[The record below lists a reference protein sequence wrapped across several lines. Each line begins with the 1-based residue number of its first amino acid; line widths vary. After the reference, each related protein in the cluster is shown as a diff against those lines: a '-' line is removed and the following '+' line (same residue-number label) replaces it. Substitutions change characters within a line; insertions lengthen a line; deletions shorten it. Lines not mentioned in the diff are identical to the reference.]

1 MAGTDKAVE
10 QDSGVLAP
18 TRFTPCV
25 PRSLRAG
32 FSLRSGAEGEAV
44 VRSMMSGKIHR
55 ATVTQANLDYE
66 GSITLDPD
74 LMDGAGILPYEK
86 VHVVDVT
93 NGARLETYA
102 IKGERGSGEVCINGA
117 AAHLVHRGDIV
128 IIIAYQQMTDAEAR
142 DLAPRMVYVDAFNRI
157 TRTSYGDG
165 FSHNPREAV
174 AAH

>member
-1 MAGTDKAVE
+1 MRT
-10 QDSGVLAP
+10 
-18 TRFTPCV
+18 
-25 PRSLRAG
+25 
-32 FSLRSGAEGEAV
+32 
-44 VRSMMSGKIHR
+44 MMSGKIHR
-55 ATVTQANLDYE
+55 ATVTEANLDYE

-128 IIIAYQQMTDAEAR
+128 IIIAYQQLTEAEAR
-142 DLAPRMVYVDAFNRI
+142 ELTPRMVYVDAFNRI
-157 TRTSYGDG
+157 KRTSHGDG